1 MGGDTQHSPSV
12 CTGVVPVELTP
23 SAVVVVDSPHIRV
36 RGTTAVPQEIVQ
48 VLAESRWRG
57 FE

>member
-23 SAVVVVDSPHIRV
+23 SAVVVVHIRV